1 MGKQRKNIKLNG
13 ASPSTEIIIII
24 LLVSDILKLYYS
36 SPQESKIIKMNFNTL
51 YYMFRFILLR
61 SHDSFFQDCIF
72 HLRKNKI

>member
-1 MGKQRKNIKLNG
+1 MLRYKDLIRLPVIKG
-13 ASPSTEIIIII
+13 HVEIIIII